1 MFFFNEPP
9 HPSFPHIKQLQLPRA
24 PPDRSNPLALR
35 EALQL
40 SKFGQICLKNDRDRL
55 EKVEKRH
62 TATTALGTLE

>member
-1 MFFFNEPP
+1 MFSEDVFFSTNP

-24 PPDRSNPLALR
+24 PPDQSNPLALR

-62 TATTALGTLE
+62 TATTP